1 MMRSRGYPGR
11 RDHFRNLI
19 ARHWPRAKAQAYLH
33 LRTLPGEQM
42 QVDWAHFDPF
52 VIGCARRPLMGFVAV
67 LS

>member
-42 QVDWAHFDPF
+42 QVDWAQ
-52 VIGCARRPLMGFVAV
+52 IGCARRPLMGFVAV